1 MATMM
6 AMTCAAAGETPN
18 KRAMMEMTNAAMD
31 HSFRK
36 SQIGRAW
43 KATMAASVVR
53 TAMAIRAAPEDSF

>member
-1 MATMM
+1 
-6 AMTCAAAGETPN
+6 
-18 KRAMMEMTNAAMD
+18 MD